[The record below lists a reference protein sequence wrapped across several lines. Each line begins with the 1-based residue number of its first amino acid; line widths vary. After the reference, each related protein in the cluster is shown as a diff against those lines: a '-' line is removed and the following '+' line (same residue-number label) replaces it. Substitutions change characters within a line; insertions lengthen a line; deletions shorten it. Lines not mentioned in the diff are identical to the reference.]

1 MEKKKLCL
9 RKVKQPIQNHSVTKE
24 SEWNLIQF
32 LEYNTL
38 ELDCAIVGLVK
49 FYEGSDWGEITSDW
63 ERSGKISCKDLTGIY
78 GHIRSEDLMSGL
90 SVISPLCHSEL

>member
-49 FYEGSDWGEITSDW
+49 FYEGSD
-63 ERSGKISCKDLTGIY
+63 
-78 GHIRSEDLMSGL
+78 
-90 SVISPLCHSEL
+90 